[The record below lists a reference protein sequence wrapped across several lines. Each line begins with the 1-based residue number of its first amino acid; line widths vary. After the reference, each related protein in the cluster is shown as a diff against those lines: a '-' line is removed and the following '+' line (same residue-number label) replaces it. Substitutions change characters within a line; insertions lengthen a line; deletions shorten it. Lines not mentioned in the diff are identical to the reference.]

1 MNDDEPRLGFLL
13 EGSAGGRAADG
24 GEAGTD
30 GGNAAVDGTA
40 DGESVG
46 ERATERSAALAFARD
61 VVGDVE
67 TVSLSTIAAGDADLD
82 RFDALWWH
90 GYDPVSDPATVA
102 ECAEPIRTFLTDGG
116 GLFCS
121 ARALAQVSA
130 LGIDP
135 VPPDATGTEEVADP
149 VGPLWHPLYEG
160 HPAVDGLS
168 GLRHHIRPA
177 GSTAPYARYEDVL
190 PENADVLA
198 STYRGVEDVPGEV
211 AVLQWRIGSGTVIG
225 IGVGMEFAQHDDAT
239 TEATRERF
247 AADVIRWL
255 AGESE
260 YDTALATGRPKSG
273 RELERYRD
281 ALSGDRDRPSYHVTA
296 PANWLNDPNG
306 MIHHD
311 GVYHLFYQ
319 YNPAGPYHGAVHWGH
334 AVSEDLVRWE
344 DRPVAMS
351 PDPSGPDR
359 DGCWSGCAVAV
370 ERVDDADGRDDG
382 SGPPPRIVPAA
393 GTGEADA
400 AVDAAD
406 TSLAADDADYPVAA
420 DDADAVYAL
429 YTGGRDGWQR
439 PCLATAID
447 ADLTRFEP
455 DAANPV
461 IRSPPPEL
469 DLLSTPGEPAHF
481 RDHCLWYEDGRW
493 HQLIGVGLQDRGGA
507 AVLYTSRDLREWTY
521 EGPALVTEEADAGV
535 VWECPEL
542 LRFPDGDLLHVSD
555 YEDVR
560 YFIGEFDADAGRFR
574 VDDEGVLDPG
584 AFYAPQSLTAPDG
597 RTITVGWLR
606 EERSA
611 ESRWD
616 AGWAGAMSLPRE
628 VAVVDGKLRQRPARE
643 VERLR
648 ETQLVDRVLT
658 ADSTPERLEATGE
671 AFELRARLDPDDASG
686 SAVALRLR
694 ESPDGAE
701 RTTVRIGSD
710 RVVVDRSESSL
721 DRDARDAPVGV
732 AVDDLE
738 RPLDVR
744 VFVDAS
750 VLELFVN
757 GRRALATRIYPTR
770 HDATGVSLVADAD
783 GGERTDSGPGE
794 QVDAGST
801 AEPNDGPTGVDVDLS
816 MWRMV
821 GAWPAVGGGDRGID
835 PR

>member
-1 MNDDEPRLGFLL
+1 MTDDGPRLGFLI
-13 EGSAGGRAADG
+13 EGSTDGRK
-24 GEAGTD
+24 TD
-30 GGNAAVDGTA
+30 GGATKGEAAAEGVSDGTEA
-40 DGESVG
+40 
-46 ERATERSAALAFARD
+46 AAALAFARD

-67 TVSLSTIAAGDADLD
+67 TVALSAVAAGEADLD

-90 GYDPVSDPATVA
+90 AYDPVSDPATVA
-102 ECAEPIRTFLTDGG
+102 DCAEPIRAFLADGG

-135 VPPDATGTEEVADP
+135 VPPDATGTEEVTDP

-160 HPAVDGLS
+160 HPAVEGLS

-190 PENADVLA
+190 PERADVLA
-198 STYRGVEDVPGEV
+198 STHRGVEDVPGEV
-211 AVLQWRIGSGTVIG
+211 TVLQWRIGSGTVIG
-225 IGVGMEFAQHDDAT
+225 VGVGMEFAQHDDAT
-239 TEATRERF
+239 TEANRERF

-281 ALSGDRDRPSYHVTA
+281 ALSGDRDRPSYHVTP

-311 GVYHLFYQ
+311 GTYHLFYQ
-319 YNPAGPYHGAVHWGH
+319 YNPAGPYHGTVHWGH

-370 ERVDDADGRDDG
+370 KRVDDADGDAG
-382 SGPPPRIVPAA
+382 SGPRVVPA
-393 GTGEADA
+393 G
-400 AVDAAD
+400 
-406 TSLAADDADYPVAA
+406 DDADSSVAA
-420 DDADAVYAL
+420 GDADAVYAL

-439 PCLATAID
+439 PCLATATD
-447 ADLTRFEP
+447 DDLTRFEP

-481 RDHCLWYEDGRW
+481 RDHCLWYENDRW
-493 HQLIGVGLQDRGGA
+493 HQLIGAGLQDRGGA

-521 EGPALVTEEADAGV
+521 EGPALVTEEADPGV

-542 LRFPDGDLLHVSD
+542 LRFSDGDLIHVSD

-560 YFIGEFDADAGRFR
+560 YFRGTFDADVGRFR
-574 VDDEGVLDPG
+574 VDEEGVLDPG
-584 AFYAPQSLTAPDG
+584 AFYAPQSLSTPDG
-597 RTITVGWLR
+597 RTITIGWLR

-611 ESRWD
+611 QSGWD
-616 AGWAGAMSLPRE
+616 AGWSGAMSLPRE
-628 VAVVDGKLRQRPARE
+628 LAVVDGELRQRPARE
-643 VERLR
+643 IERLR
-648 ETQLVDRVLT
+648 ETRLVDDRLT
-658 ADSTPERLEATGE
+658 ADGTPERLDATVE
-671 AFELRARLDPDDASG
+671 AFEVRARLDPDDAPG
-686 SAVALRLR
+686 SAVSLRVR

-701 RTTVRIGSD
+701 RTAVRIGSD

-732 AVDDLE
+732 AVDDLD

-770 HDATGVSLVADAD
+770 HDATGVSIVADAGEGTDPGRGPD
-783 GGERTDSGPGE
+783 GGTNADSP
-794 QVDAGST
+794 
-801 AEPNDGPTGVDVDLS
+801 GVDVDLS
-816 MWRMV
+816 MWRMG
-821 GAWPAVGGGDRGID
+821 GAWPAVGGTDRR
-835 PR
+835 PRQR

>member
-1 MNDDEPRLGFLL
+1 
-13 EGSAGGRAADG
+13 
-24 GEAGTD
+24 
-30 GGNAAVDGTA
+30 
-40 DGESVG
+40 SV
-46 ERATERSAALAFARD
+46 SPAALAFARD

-67 TVSLSTIAAGDADLD
+67 TVALASIAAGETELD

-90 GYDPVSDPATVA
+90 AYEPVGDPATVA
-102 ECAEPIRTFLTDGG
+102 DCAEPIRAFLADGG

-160 HPAVDGLS
+160 HPAVDGLD

-198 STYRGVEDVPGEV
+198 STYRGVEDVPSEV
-211 AVLQWRIGSGTVIG
+211 TVLQWRVGSGTVIG
-225 IGVGMEFAQHDDAT
+225 VGVGMEFAQHDDAT

-247 AADVIRWL
+247 AADVVRWL
-255 AGESE
+255 AGDSE

-273 RELERYRD
+273 RELERHRD
-281 ALSGDRDRPSYHVTA
+281 ALSGDRDRPAYHVTP

-311 GVYHLFYQ
+311 GTYHLFYQ

-370 ERVDDADGRDDG
+370 DAIEGDGGTGRVVPAGDDADA
-382 SGPPPRIVPAA
+382 PI
-393 GTGEADA
+393 
-400 AVDAAD
+400 
-406 TSLAADDADYPVAA
+406 AADDADSPVAA
-420 DDADAVYAL
+420 GDADAVYAL

-439 PCLATAID
+439 PCLATATD
-447 ADLTRFEP
+447 DDLTRFEP
-455 DAANPV
+455 DPANPV
-461 IRSPPPEL
+461 IRSPPTEL
-469 DLLSTPGEPAHF
+469 DLLSTAGEPAHF

-493 HQLIGVGLQDRGGA
+493 HQLIGAGLQDRGGA

-521 EGPALVTEEADAGV
+521 EGPALVTEEADPGV

-542 LRFPDGDLLHVSD
+542 LRFADGDLLHVSD

-560 YFIGEFDADAGRFR
+560 YFLGAFDAEAGRFR
-574 VDDEGVLDPG
+574 VQDRGILDPG
-584 AFYAPQSLTAPDG
+584 AFYAPQSLAAPDG
-597 RTITVGWLR
+597 RTITIGWLR

-611 ESRWD
+611 ASGWD
-616 AGWAGAMSLPRE
+616 AGWSGAMSLPRE
-628 VAVVDGKLRQRPARE
+628 IAVVDGELRQRPVEA

-648 ETQLVDRVLT
+648 ETRLVDDRLT
-658 ADSTPERLEATGE
+658 VGATPERLDATGE
-671 AFELRARLDPDDASG
+671 TFELRARLDPDDAPG
-686 SAVALRLR
+686 SAVAFRVR

-701 RTTVRIGSD
+701 RTTVRVGSD

-732 AVDDLE
+732 TVDDLE

-770 HDATGVSLVADAD
+770 HDATGISVVADDD
-783 GGERTDSGPGE
+783 GGERTRTDPAGRS
-794 QVDAGST
+794 DAGATGTS
-801 AEPNDGPTGVDVDLS
+801 NDDPACVDVDVS
-816 MWRMV
+816 MWRME
-821 GAWPAVGGGDRGID
+821 GAWPAVGGGSRRDD

>member
-1 MNDDEPRLGFLL
+1 MTDDEPRLGFLV
-13 EGSAGGRAADG
+13 EGSAGGGDAGDGSASDGIDGSAGAPTSDGPASDG
-24 GEAGTD
+24 GTEETGGGRKSGTEA
-30 GGNAAVDGTA
+30 A
-40 DGESVG
+40 
-46 ERATERSAALAFARD
+46 AALAFARD
-61 VVGDVE
+61 VVGRVE
-67 TVSLSTIAAGDADLD
+67 RVALSAVAAGEADLD

-90 GYDPVSDPATVA
+90 AYDPVSDPGAVA
-102 ECAEPIRTFLTDGG
+102 DCAEPIRAFLAEGG

-135 VPPDATGTEEVADP
+135 VPPDATGTEEVTDP

-177 GSTAPYARYEDVL
+177 GSTAPYARYENVL
-190 PENADVLA
+190 PERADVLA

-225 IGVGMEFAQHDDAT
+225 VGVGMEFAQHDDAT

-247 AADVIRWL
+247 AADTIRWL

-281 ALSGDRDRPSYHVTA
+281 ALSGDRDRPSYHVT
-296 PANWLNDPNG
+296 PPVNWLNDPNG

-311 GVYHLFYQ
+311 GTYHLFYQ
-319 YNPAGPYHGAVHWGH
+319 YNPAGPFHGTVHWGH

-351 PDPSGPDR
+351 PDPGGPDR

-370 ERVDDADGRDDG
+370 DVLDDGDPG
-382 SGPPPRIVPAA
+382 SGPRVVPA
-393 GTGEADA
+393 G
-400 AVDAAD
+400 
-406 TSLAADDADYPVAA
+406 DDAGSPVEAS
-420 DDADAVYAL
+420 DADAVYAL

-439 PCLATAID
+439 PCLATATD
-447 ADLTRFEP
+447 ADLTRLEP

-461 IRSPPPEL
+461 IRSPPAEL

-493 HQLIGVGLQDRGGA
+493 HQLVGAGLQDRGGA
-507 AVLYTSRDLREWTY
+507 AILYTSRDLREWSY
-521 EGPALVTEEADAGV
+521 EGPALVTEAAEPGV

-560 YFIGEFDADAGRFR
+560 YVLGAFDADAGRFR

-597 RTITVGWLR
+597 RTVTVGWLR

-628 VAVVDGKLRQRPARE
+628 VAVVDGELRQRPARE
-643 VERLR
+643 VDRLR
-648 ETQLVDRVLT
+648 GRQLVDRVLT
-658 ADSTPERLEATGE
+658 AGSTPERLDATGE
-671 AFELRARLDPDDASG
+671 AFEIRARLDPDVGPG
-686 SAVALRLR
+686 SVVSLHVR
-694 ESPDGAE
+694 ESADGAE
-701 RTTVRIGSD
+701 RTTIRIGGD

-721 DRDARDAPVGV
+721 DRDARDSPVCV
-732 AVDDLE
+732 AVADLE

-744 VFVDAS
+744 LFVDAS

-770 HDATGVSLVADAD
+770 HDATGVSIVADAE
-783 GGERTDSGPGE
+783 GEADVGSERS
-794 QVDAGST
+794 VDARSEEE
-801 AEPNDGPTGVDVDLS
+801 ANADAAGVEVDLS
-816 MWRMV
+816 MWRME
-821 GAWPAVGGGDRGID
+821 GAWPGVAGGDR
-835 PR
+835 RAYSR

>member
-1 MNDDEPRLGFLL
+1 MSEIEARLGFLVERSVD
-13 EGSAGGRAADG
+13 EGRTTAEATDGWGADG
-24 GEAGTD
+24 NVETAGNVEAVPTGEEPT
-30 GGNAAVDGTA
+30 
-40 DGESVG
+40 
-46 ERATERSAALAFARD
+46 AALAFARR

-67 TVSLSTIAAGDADLD
+67 TVPLAAVAVGDVDLD

-90 GYDPVSDPATVA
+90 AYDPVSDPATVA
-102 ECAEPIRTFLTDGG
+102 DCAGPIRTFLADGG

-135 VPPDATGTEEVADP
+135 VPPDATGTEEVSEP
-149 VGPLWHPLYEG
+149 VGPLWHPLYAG
-160 HPAVDGLS
+160 HPAVDGLE

-190 PENADVLA
+190 PERADVLA
-198 STYRGVEDVPGEV
+198 STYRGVEDVPRE
-211 AVLQWRIGSGTVIG
+211 ATVLQWRIGSGTVFG
-225 IGVGMEFAQHDDAT
+225 VGVGMEFAQHDDET

-247 AADVIRWL
+247 TADVLRWL
-255 AGESE
+255 AGASE

-273 RELERYRD
+273 RELARYRD
-281 ALSGDRDRPSYHVTA
+281 ALSGDRDRPAYHVT
-296 PANWLNDPNG
+296 PPVNWLNDPNG
-306 MIHHD
+306 LIHHD
-311 GVYHLFYQ
+311 GTYHLFYQ
-319 YNPAGPYHGAVHWGH
+319 YNPAGPYHHSVHWGH

-370 ERVDDADGRDDG
+370 DVLEGSDGETRRV
-382 SGPPPRIVPAA
+382 VPA
-393 GTGEADA
+393 GGPDGGPDTPVEAA
-400 AVDAAD
+400 
-406 TSLAADDADYPVAA
+406 
-420 DDADAVYAL
+420 DADAVYAL

-439 PCLATAID
+439 PCLATATD
-447 ADLTRFEP
+447 ADLTGFEA
-455 DAANPV
+455 DGANPV
-461 IRSPPPEL
+461 VRSPPPEL

-481 RDHCLWYEDGRW
+481 RDHCLWYEADRW
-493 HQLIGVGLQDRGGA
+493 HQLIGAGLQDRGGA
-507 AVLYTSRDLREWTY
+507 VVLYTSRDLREWTY
-521 EGPALVTEEADAGV
+521 DGPALVTAEAEPGV

-560 YFIGEFDADAGRFR
+560 YFLGTFDADDDRFR
-574 VDDEGVLDPG
+574 VDDEGTLDPG
-584 AFYAPQSLTAPDG
+584 AFYAPQSLSTPDG
-597 RTITVGWLR
+597 RTVTVGWLR

-611 ESRWD
+611 TSQWD
-616 AGWAGAMSLPRE
+616 AGWSGAMSLPRE
-628 VAVVDGKLRQRPARE
+628 VAVVDGELRQRPARE
-643 VERLR
+643 VDRLR
-648 ETQLVDRVLT
+648 GTRLVNETRTVGPTSDRLDVT
-658 ADSTPERLEATGE
+658 VE
-671 AFELRARLDPDDASG
+671 AFEVRARLDPGDVV
-686 SAVALRLR
+686 VALRVR

-701 RTTVRIGSD
+701 RTTVRVGCD
-710 RVVVDRSESSL
+710 RIVVDRSESSL

-750 VLELFVN
+750 VLEVFVN

-770 HDATGVSLVADAD
+770 HDATGVSLSTVPSGTVTDPESP
-783 GGERTDSGPGE
+783 ERVE
-794 QVDAGST
+794 
-801 AEPNDGPTGVDVDLS
+801 VDLS
-816 MWRMV
+816 VWRMA
-821 GAWPAVGGGDRGID
+821 GAWPIGSDGLRRAD